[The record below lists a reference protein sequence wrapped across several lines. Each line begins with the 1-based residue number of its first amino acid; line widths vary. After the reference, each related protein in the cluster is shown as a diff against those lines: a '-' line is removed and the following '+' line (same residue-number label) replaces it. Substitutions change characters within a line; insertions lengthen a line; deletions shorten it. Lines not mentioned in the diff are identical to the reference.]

1 MKQFFAGFTSAV
13 RAVVYVLTVV
23 SGLGILFMMG
33 VTCADILLRIA
44 GHPIVGAYDIVKI
57 TGAIS
62 MGCALP
68 YTTAV
73 KGHVA
78 IEFLFQKMS
87 RPWRILVDTIARLLS
102 MSLFGLLT
110 WRCIEYGKALRLS
123 GEATATLEIPTFW
136 ILYVMAF
143 SCGVVVLIIFD
154 HMIHPGKEMIK
165 P

>member
-1 MKQFFAGFTSAV
+1 MERFFSVFTSAI
-13 RAVVYVLTVV
+13 RTLVYGMTFV
-23 SGLGILFMMG
+23 SGLGILFMMTL
-33 VTCADILLRIA
+33 TCVDILLRIA
-44 GHPIVGAYDIVKI
+44 GYPIVGAYDVVKI
-57 TGAIS
+57 TGAVS

-87 RPWRILVDTIARLLS
+87 RPWRILVDTIARLIS
-102 MSLFGLLT
+102 MTLFGLLT
-110 WRCIEYGKALRLS
+110 WRCIEYGQSLRSS
-123 GEATATLEIPTFW
+123 GQATATLEIPTYW

-143 SCGVVVLIIFD
+143 SCAIVVCIIFD